1 MFVQIT
7 KGPKVNKT
15 VKIAFF
21 MCYLATLCKGISFI
35 NVIFDP
41 CYHEQ
46 ILVPY
51 PYLDGDNYAY
61 LH

>member
-41 CYHEQ
+41 M
-46 ILVPY
+46 LS
-51 PYLDGDNYAY
+51 
-61 LH
+61 